1 MGMDYLEF
9 FVRVTS
15 CIPLKDRA
23 MIVFTAFIP
32 MRIQEKYTRQ
42 EEIRSLRLSLG
53 KKTIF

>member
-1 MGMDYLEF
+1 MDYLEF
-9 FVRVTS
+9 IVRVS
-15 CIPLKDRA
+15 SYIPLKDQA

-42 EEIRSLRLSLG
+42 EEISSLCLSLG